1 MRLRSPL
8 FAPGD
13 SERKM
18 TKAIAS
24 AADAVI
30 LDLEDSVAAPAK
42 PTARAMVP
50 DVVRGHPGRGLI
62 VRVNPPG
69 TPWYL
74 DDLAAVVPARPAGVM
89 LPKCSG
95 PEDLA
100 RLVTTSRRWRPPP
113 APRLAAIGVVAIV
126 TETAGSVFNLGAY
139 GGVAS
144 RLLAI
149 CFGAEDLSADL
160 GISPRHPDGS
170 YPAPVV
176 LARAQILVAAGALGV
191 PAIDTPYPDHGD
203 PAGLR
208 REAAAAAADGFAG
221 KILIHPAQIDIV
233 NAAFTPSPERVALGR
248 AGERGVQR
256 QPGCRRVR
264 ARRQDDRPAALETG
278 AAHPGRCR
286 TPVGSGNQ
294 ARASGRASY
303 CVVDTDRYAY
313 YSALQ
318 PEMADEVSCNGCCH
332 RLRGRALHAS
342 IDPHRCRTA
351 RTRWFVR
358 RLSGARRGWRG
369 CRRDGCRTALAGYRS
384 GRRGRGDARC
394 GGGRSCGSGMG
405 LGRIHDHARRG
416 RSADRC
422 WIGLRRGKV
431 IRALGAPRR

>member
-50 DVVRGHPGRGLI
+50 EIVRTHPGRGLI
-62 VRVNPPG
+62 VRVNPRG

-74 DDLAAVVPARPAGVM
+74 DDLAAVVPARPAAVM

-100 RLVTTSRRWRPPP
+100 TLGHHLEALEAAAG
-113 APRLAAIGVVAIV
+113 APVGSIGVVAIV
-126 TETAGSVFNLGAY
+126 TETAGSVFNLGGYA
-139 GGVAS
+139 GAAS

-176 LARAQILVAAGALGV
+176 LARAQVLLAAGALGV
-191 PAIDTPYPDHGD
+191 PAIDTPYPDHSD

-208 REAAAAAADGFAG
+208 RESEAAEADGFAG

-233 NAAFTPSPERVALGR
+233 NAAFTPSPERVRWAERVNAAFIANPDSGVFALDGKMI
-248 AGERGVQR
+248 
-256 QPGCRRVR
+256 
-264 ARRQDDRPAALETG
+264 DRPHWKLAQRILAAAG
-278 AAHPGRCR
+278 
-286 TPVGSGNQ
+286 
-294 ARASGRASY
+294 
-303 CVVDTDRYAY
+303 TD
-313 YSALQ
+313 
-318 PEMADEVSCNGCCH
+318 
-332 RLRGRALHAS
+332 
-342 IDPHRCRTA
+342 
-351 RTRWFVR
+351 
-358 RLSGARRGWRG
+358 
-369 CRRDGCRTALAGYRS
+369 
-384 GRRGRGDARC
+384 
-394 GGGRSCGSGMG
+394 
-405 LGRIHDHARRG
+405 
-416 RSADRC
+416 
-422 WIGLRRGKV
+422 
-431 IRALGAPRR
+431 APN